1 MPLFSPGAA
10 SSAFD
15 SRLSNPSSRSA
26 DSRSA
31 CRAGNRQEHGG
42 TRAPEQRACD
52 EERICADE
60 RRLHLPEQM
69 EVVAA
74 HRQNVITTP
83 DVNLRRFV
91 VMPLEMADCS
101 QIYDDR
107 PMNLRELL
115 RIKLIEEFLQR
126 RPHHGLRRFPSIA
139 PS

>member
-1 MPLFSPGAA
+1 MRA
-10 SSAFD
+10 
-15 SRLSNPSSRSA
+15 RSA
-26 DSRSA
+26 DSGSVWPASA
-31 CRAGNRQEHGG
+31 DLERGG
-42 TRAPEQRACD
+42 IGAPKQPACD

-74 HRQNVITTP
+74 HRQNLIPSP

-91 VMPLEMADCS
+91 VVPLDMADCS

-107 PMNLRELL
+107 PMDLRELL

-126 RPHHGLRRFPSIA
+126 RPNHRLGWCPSIA
-139 PS
+139 PGDDRVLR